1 MDESKKFV
9 LIFWF
14 CAGMAASGLIFLAA
28 LIFVPIPKDNIQMA
42 NVALGFITGTLIT
55 AAIQYLTGGSP
66 TIKKP
71 ETPISGDKPIIN
83 IDQTTKP

>member
-1 MDESKKFV
+1 MDEHRKFI

-14 CAGMAASGLIFLAA
+14 CVGMSATGLVFLGA
-28 LIFVPIPKDNIQMA
+28 LIFVPYPIQHEQAA
-42 NVALGFITGTLIT
+42 NVTLGFITGTLIT

-71 ETPISGDKPIIN
+71 ETPISGDKPTIN